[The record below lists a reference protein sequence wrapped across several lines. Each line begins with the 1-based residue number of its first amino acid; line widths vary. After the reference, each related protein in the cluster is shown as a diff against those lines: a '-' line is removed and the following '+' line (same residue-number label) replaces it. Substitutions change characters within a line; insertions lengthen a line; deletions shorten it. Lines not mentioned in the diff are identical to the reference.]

1 MDNYEYIIASLP
13 VLTQDMRDSN
23 GPDPEGLVRWI
34 RSQCSA
40 RDNALIDILEEGFD
54 QDRLGDGF
62 YAKALASRNSFIRD
76 YFSYDLMMRN
86 EKVKWLNKALG
97 RPEGQDTVSAP
108 MPDAKEAGEVAQ
120 ALDTSDIL
128 GREKAMD
135 NLLWNKIGAI
145 TTFNYFDVNVILAFI
160 AKLHIIWRWI
170 ALDPVTGKEMFEDL
184 VDEVRGTFKGVN
196 YQPEN

>member
-23 GPDPEGLVRWI
+23 GPDPKSLVLWI

-97 RPEGQDTVSAP
+97 LLLGIVVT
-108 MPDAKEAGEVAQ
+108 
-120 ALDTSDIL
+120 LLIL
-128 GREKAMD
+128 GVIIVMFD
-135 NLLWNKIGAI
+135 TINLKYGLVSETALSESIMYNSIK
-145 TTFNYFDVNVILAFI
+145 DLAYTVFPY
-160 AKLHIIWRWI
+160 L
-170 ALDPVTGKEMFEDL
+170 KELLM
-184 VDEVRGTFKGVN
+184 K
-196 YQPEN
+196 Q